1 MSYPCKTC
9 SALQFTEKSQSKAS
23 SARTEVV
30 TGSHP
35 DEGKRRPV
43 FLTTVNS
50 HRELAYLQRLKM
62 EILQVVSCMTQYCWV
77 CKQSADLYRA
87 QRVIHQLQLQ
97 VYTVMVQPLHCL
109 PPDYRISAIH
119 TERKPHP
126 QVKNEVG
133 LISPPAALE
142 LLHTSREGTY
152 TTSGRAC
159 HLRLIWTRKAA
170 ILYNSVSDISLLK

>member
-1 MSYPCKTC
+1 
-9 SALQFTEKSQSKAS
+9 
-23 SARTEVV
+23 
-30 TGSHP
+30 
-35 DEGKRRPV
+35 
-43 FLTTVNS
+43 
-50 HRELAYLQRLKM
+50 
-62 EILQVVSCMTQYCWV
+62 MTQYCWV

-142 LLHTSREGTY
+142 LLHTSREDTCK
-152 TTSGRAC
+152 TSGRAC
-159 HLRLIWTRKAA
+159 HLRLTWTRKAA
-170 ILYNSVSDISLLK
+170 ILYNSVSDISLLKIEVILTIQINCFGSSMMCDEVYHYKDETIRAN